1 MGCSASKVSPHQR
14 QPPKQSKQQQQAARE
29 AKIKAREEKMAQWV
43 NAKRAKDYQT
53 ADRLREELRA
63 IGVDPDTARPPNGGG
78 PQPQAKRFRR

>member
-1 MGCSASKVSPHQR
+1 MTGGPVRSAPGQR
-14 QPPKQSKQQQQAARE
+14 YDPAT
-29 AKIKAREEKMAQWV
+29 EEKMAQWV

-78 PQPQAKRFRR
+78 PQPQAKRFRM